1 MSDINNIASILNAI
15 NEINTKPKKKLDKLT
30 FQNPVSTINQ
40 NSNLPPDVDKLI
52 REAEE
57 YRKFSVIPL
66 KATSLQKQPKG
77 PQDEDVIILTDEKVN
92 YSESK
97 DQKIADLNIKIKK
110 LENSE
115 IKLIAHIEQLKKNKA
130 LQSNNA
136 ITITEPTISY
146 NFINNT
152 KENLK
157 SIYKQV
163 EEQKKLFLDLENHSI
178 KIERD
183 SNVYKENYERLIIE
197 NNELKTKL
205 RIAKEQIVNY
215 ETNKTNLLLAL
226 DQLNEILAKSN
237 IVGKISPQKSLLEEN
252 NLEKKGTK
260 TETID

>member
-1 MSDINNIASILNAI
+1 ML
-15 NEINTKPKKKLDKLT
+15 
-30 FQNPVSTINQ
+30 
-40 NSNLPPDVDKLI
+40 
-52 REAEE
+52 
-57 YRKFSVIPL
+57 
-66 KATSLQKQPKG
+66 
-77 PQDEDVIILTDEKVN
+77 ILTDEVVN

-97 DQKIADLNIKIKK
+97 DQKIIDLSIKLKN
-110 LENSE
+110 LEDSE
-115 IKLIAHIEQLKKNKA
+115 IKLIAHIEQLKKDNS
-130 LQSNNA
+130 LQSNNE

-157 SIYKQV
+157 SIYKKV

-237 IVGKISPQKSLLEEN
+237 IVGNISPQKSFLDVN
-252 NLEKKGTK
+252 NLKKKETK
-260 TETID
+260 TENID

>member
-115 IKLIAHIEQLKKNKA
+115 IKLRL
-130 LQSNNA
+130 
-136 ITITEPTISY
+136 Y
-146 NFINNT
+146 NQT
-152 KENLK
+152 M
-157 SIYKQV
+157 Q
-163 EEQKKLFLDLENHSI
+163 
-178 KIERD
+178 
-183 SNVYKENYERLIIE
+183 
-197 NNELKTKL
+197 
-205 RIAKEQIVNY
+205 
-215 ETNKTNLLLAL
+215 LLL
-226 DQLNEILAKSN
+226 QNQQFHIIL
-237 IVGKISPQKSLLEEN
+237 
-252 NLEKKGTK
+252 
-260 TETID
+260 

>member
-1 MSDINNIASILNAI
+1 M
-15 NEINTKPKKKLDKLT
+15 

-40 NSNLPPDVDKLI
+40 NSNLPPDVDRLI
-52 REAEE
+52 LEAEE
-57 YRKFSVIPL
+57 YGKLSVIPP
-66 KATSLQKQPKG
+66 KTTSQKQPEG
-77 PQDEDVIILTDEKVN
+77 PQNEDLLILTDEGVN
-92 YSESK
+92 YSESE
-97 DQKIADLNIKIKK
+97 DQKIVNLNIKVKN
-110 LENSE
+110 LENLE

-130 LQSNNA
+130 LQSNNE

-163 EEQKKLFLDLENHSI
+163 EEQKKLFLDLENYSI

-237 IVGKISPQKSLLEEN
+237 IVGKISPQKSFLEEN

>member
-1 MSDINNIASILNAI
+1 MSDINNITSILNAI
-15 NEINTKPKKKLDKLT
+15 NEINAKPKKKLAKSS

-40 NSNLPPDVDKLI
+40 NSSLPPDVDRLI

-57 YRKFSVIPL
+57 YRKLSVIPP
-66 KATSLQKQPKG
+66 KTTSLQKQPEG
-77 PQDEDVIILTDEKVN
+77 PQNEDVLILTDEVVN

-97 DQKIADLNIKIKK
+97 DQKIIDLSIKLKN
-110 LENSE
+110 LEDSE
-115 IKLIAHIEQLKKNKA
+115 IKLIAHIEQLKKDNS
-130 LQSNNA
+130 LQSNTE

-146 NFINNT
+146 NFISNT

-157 SIYKQV
+157 SIYKKV

-237 IVGKISPQKSLLEEN
+237 IVGNISPQKSFLDVN
-252 NLEKKGTK
+252 NLKKKGTK
-260 TETID
+260 TENID